1 MLDPGSLEGVVE
13 MGLEGGGGGGAR
25 VMGLTPSG
33 KSAEMLVGLSQRKLI

>member
-13 MGLEGGGGGGAR
+13 MGLEGGGGGAR